1 MMMIENKGFLRLS
14 RMDEEEL
21 WRKITGVEPARD
33 RWRPQLDLKSSHLT
47 GDDDLPRLDCYMEA
61 GRIIATSKRFHT
73 PSLTFLTSVSP
84 YHDQFQINPRK
95 IHYLHLDTFFDATL
109 ITENKN
115 RNLITRYRNTR
126 AHRDGLQEL

>member
-1 MMMIENKGFLRLS
+1 
-14 RMDEEEL
+14 
-21 WRKITGVEPARD
+21 
-33 RWRPQLDLKSSHLT
+33 
-47 GDDDLPRLDCYMEA
+47 MEA

-73 PSLTFLTSVSP
+73 PSLTFLTSVSL

-95 IHYLHLDTFFDATL
+95 IHYLHLDTFLDATL